1 MCKKNAAEQP
11 EKFGGVRRT
20 PRNPK
25 DEDCR
30 RNSFRLKPKTGI
42 DPKESVCVSPPC
54 FSVSETIFEM
64 RTILNNKFVI
74 MPEYLFQNVIK
85 AKEDC
90 FYRFFR

>member
-11 EKFGGVRRT
+11 EKFSDVRRT

-42 DPKESVCVSPPC
+42 DPIDSVCVA
-54 FSVSETIFEM
+54 FG
-64 RTILNNKFVI
+64 RTFPSCRYCTVNEKHS
-74 MPEYLFQNVIK
+74 Q
-85 AKEDC
+85 
-90 FYRFFR
+90 